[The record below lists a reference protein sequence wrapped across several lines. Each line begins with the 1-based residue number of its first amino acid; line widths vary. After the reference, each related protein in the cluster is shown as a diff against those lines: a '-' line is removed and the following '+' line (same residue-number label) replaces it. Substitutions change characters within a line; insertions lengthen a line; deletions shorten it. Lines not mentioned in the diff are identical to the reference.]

1 MTFNELERARIERI
15 VGGFCERR
23 IPEHLKSQIKVF
35 YTVRGNEV
43 KIIESR
49 PTLRSSHLWAET
61 PIARLQYNPQTLE
74 WQLYCMRASGKW
86 QKYSEREPAGRL
98 QSLID
103 EIAKDPNGIFWG

>member
-1 MTFNELERARIERI
+1 MPFNELERARIERF
-15 VGGFCERR
+15 VGGFCAGR

-61 PIARLQYNPQTLE
+61 PIARLQYDPQTLE
-74 WQLYCMRASGKW
+74 WQLFWMRAPGKW
-86 QKYSEREPAGRL
+86 QKCPDRTPTNRL

-103 EIAKDPNGIFWG
+103 DLKEDRFGVFWG